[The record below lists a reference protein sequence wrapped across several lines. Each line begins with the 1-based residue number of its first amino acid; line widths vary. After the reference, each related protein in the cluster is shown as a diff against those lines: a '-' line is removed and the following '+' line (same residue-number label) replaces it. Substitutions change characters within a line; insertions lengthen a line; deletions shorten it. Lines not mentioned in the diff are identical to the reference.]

1 MENPPAAK
9 LKVLIVDDDTFNRQG
24 VSLYLSTHD
33 YDVLEA
39 GDEETAVM
47 LARAHRPA
55 AAVVDIVIPPHPAA
69 RANIDRS
76 VGIRLVRRLKEID
89 PQMGIV
95 VFSAHEDRGAE
106 VWELVREGLRGIAY
120 LFKGVRAERL
130 LEALRGTLA
139 GQVILEGISPIGR
152 PRLAEEILNQL
163 SEEERPWVEAAVMLM
178 SGLSEREWQVA
189 LQLAFSNNTAGI
201 AGALGIAY
209 KTVEN
214 HIARIYSKLGLSD
227 VDSRA
232 PHLRK
237 SALLAKACMIYD
249 LTRRD

>member
-39 GDEETAVM
+39 GDEETAVT